1 MISREDPNWWQ
12 AYREG
17 EEDQTLAGLIPS
29 QAFQHQR
36 EAMKLTLA
44 GEVAARDKPRKGG
57 TLLCA
62 RKPPRKKKGK
72 KATSEAGY
80 PLYSTSGG
88 DGMHLTVDEYEQEEI
103 LTYEEVALYYPRASH
118 KRPIVLIGP
127 PNIGRHELRQRL
139 MEDGSRFAA
148 AVPHTSRPRKDHE
161 VPGQDYHFISR
172 TQFEADILNRK
183 FVEHGEYEK
192 AYYGTS
198 LEAIRE
204 VVNSG
209 KICVLNLHPQSLK
222 ILRNSDLKPYTVFVA
237 PPSLEKLR
245 QKKIRNAEAFKEE
258 ELKEIIATAR
268 DMELRWG
275 HLFDMII
282 INNDT
287 QRAYQQLLNEINS
300 LEREPQWV
308 PAHWLKHT

>member
-1 MISREDPNWWQ
+1 
-12 AYREG
+12 
-17 EEDQTLAGLIPS
+17 
-29 QAFQHQR
+29 
-36 EAMKLTLA
+36 
-44 GEVAARDKPRKGG
+44 
-57 TLLCA
+57 
-62 RKPPRKKKGK
+62 
-72 KATSEAGY
+72 
-80 PLYSTSGG
+80 
-88 DGMHLTVDEYEQEEI
+88 MHLTVDEYEQEEI